1 MKRRRERF
9 PMWLAVPSLVAMARR
24 SPPHAHRK
32 RQIPLKLRSYAFDA
46 VPWVAGWSLLG
57 FMPSDWKVITYA
69 RVRNCRAALATRHV
83 KTVENSK
90 AVPTLRSKFV
100 NPASYL

>member
-1 MKRRRERF
+1 
-9 PMWLAVPSLVAMARR
+9 MWLAVPSLVAMARR

-57 FMPSDWKVITYA
+57 FMPSDWKV
-69 RVRNCRAALATRHV
+69 RNCRAALALRNV
-83 KTVENSK
+83 KAVEN
-90 AVPTLRSKFV
+90 A
-100 NPASYL
+100 